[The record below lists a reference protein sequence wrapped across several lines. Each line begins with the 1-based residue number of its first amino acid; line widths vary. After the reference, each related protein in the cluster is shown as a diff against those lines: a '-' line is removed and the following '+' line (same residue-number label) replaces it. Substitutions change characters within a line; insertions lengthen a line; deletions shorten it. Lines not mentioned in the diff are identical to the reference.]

1 MRAQACV
8 YERAC
13 MCCKCLQWQAR
24 QTKDLRVMSAQAC
37 VHERAVRCSE
47 CLQLQARQT
56 NCSPALRR
64 GRHAWWSRAAPTT
77 FQRLSTSLR
86 AERRSSQKMHFAA
99 LCCLVCM
106 QSEPVHLRARAR
118 HAMDACASMSMRGMY
133 ADMRADMREL
143 RARMEKHAQRHLCE
157 GDAAIGNAATI
168 SQLTRHQLRAR
179 THNFM
184 RSVCSEISG
193 SFAGAERHR
202 SRSQRNSEKTCRR
215 RMLAISG

>member
-86 AERRSSQKMHFAA
+86 AGEAFVTENAFRSTLLPTFASKA
-99 LCCLVCM
+99 SLCICVP
-106 QSEPVHLRARAR
+106 EHG
-118 HAMDACASMSMRGMY
+118 HTIDACASMGMRSMY
-133 ADMRADMREL
+133 TDMRAGMREL
-143 RARMEKHAQRHLCE
+143 RVHK
-157 GDAAIGNAATI
+157 
-168 SQLTRHQLRAR
+168 
-179 THNFM
+179 
-184 RSVCSEISG
+184 
-193 SFAGAERHR
+193 
-202 SRSQRNSEKTCRR
+202 
-215 RMLAISG
+215 

>member
-1 MRAQACV
+1 MLAIASPAN
-8 YERAC
+8 E
-13 MCCKCLQWQAR
+13 LQPGATKR
-24 QTKDLRVMSAQAC
+24 QTCLVVESSTDNI
-37 VHERAVRCSE
+37 SE
-47 CLQLQARQT
+47 AKHVFARREAFVT
-56 NCSPALRR
+56 ENAFR
-64 GRHAWWSRAAPTT
+64 
-77 FQRLSTSLR
+77 STL
-86 AERRSSQKMHFAA
+86 
-99 LCCLVCM
+99 LPVCM

>member
-86 AERRSSQKMHFAA
+86 AGEAFVTENAFRSTLLPCLHAKRACAFACQSTA
-99 LCCLVCM
+99 CYGCMRIDEHAWHVC
-106 QSEPVHLRARAR
+106 R
-118 HAMDACASMSMRGMY
+118 HAR
-133 ADMRADMREL
+133 R
-143 RARMEKHAQRHLCE
+143 HA
-157 GDAAIGNAATI
+157 
-168 SQLTRHQLRAR
+168 
-179 THNFM
+179 
-184 RSVCSEISG
+184 
-193 SFAGAERHR
+193 
-202 SRSQRNSEKTCRR
+202 
-215 RMLAISG
+215 